1 MFKDISINHRLT
13 TILWIF
19 MVELRKCLFRRKNPT
34 VVSMSAVLRHVYQKY
49 RTTYRHVERFQ
60 NNQQIE
66 HSGFTTS

>member
-1 MFKDISINHRLT
+1 
-13 TILWIF
+13 
-19 MVELRKCLFRRKNPT
+19 MVELRKCLVRRKNPT

-66 HSGFTTS
+66 HSDFITL